1 MQDLDVNCG
10 QIREDLDWTTEQQE
24 KELYKLAKED
34 VRQEEKKG
42 NLSVDCRPTGA
53 PYGTRTKPVRS
64 KGELSRKPHSN
75 STDPSGQM
83 EPR

>member
-42 NLSVDCRPTGA
+42 NLSVDCRCLVATPETVTN
-53 PYGTRTKPVRS
+53 Y
-64 KGELSRKPHSN
+64 LN
-75 STDPSGQM
+75 SWN
-83 EPR
+83 